1 MIKRLLYI
9 FCLCS
14 ISLNI
19 AAQSYDFNENCLKA
33 YKQIFELRFAD
44 AERTLAN
51 EQAKNPN
58 NLVPTFLENYI
69 DFLALFISEED
80 AMFQEREGNKDRRLD
95 ILKTGDKESPYYLY
109 TQAEIYMQWA
119 FTRVKYG
126 EYIKAFLEIK
136 KAYKLLNDNAEKF
149 PDFKPNLKSLGV
161 LHTLLG
167 AIPDKYK
174 FGAKVFGMK
183 GSISQGMSELAQAI
197 KHENFIF
204 KDEALIMYAM
214 LQLHLNK
221 NETEAWKI
229 INTSVLQPDKNL
241 THCFAA
247 SSIAMYTGKNDQAI
261 KLLENRPKGPQYF
274 PFPYLDFYLGSVKL
288 NRLDDDADIYLKK
301 YVTQYKGK
309 NFIKEAHRK
318 LSWFY
323 LLKGNSSSYNYHVQ
337 MTILEG
343 TAVTDED
350 KSALAEVTS
359 GVKPNKQL
367 LEARL
372 LFDGAYY
379 SKALA
384 ILESIDR
391 NTLSNEIQ
399 KVEYSYRKARI
410 LDEMNSLE
418 KAKKEYIWT
427 IENGGS
433 LDSYFAP
440 NSCIKLGNIYEK
452 EKNIAKAEEYYKK
465 AFTYGDHEYKNS
477 IDAEA
482 KAGLNRLK

>member
-1 MIKRLLYI
+1 MMNRLLT
-9 FCLCS
+9 FLCLWLMGQQVS
-14 ISLNI
+14 
-19 AAQSYDFNENCLKA
+19 AQSYEFNEHCLKA
-33 YKQIFELRFAD
+33 YQQIFELRFAE
-44 AERTLAN
+44 AERTLAA
-51 EQAKNPN
+51 EQSQNPQ

-80 AMFQEREGNKDRRLD
+80 AMFQEREGNKDKRLD
-95 ILKTGDKESPYYLY
+95 ILKSGDKDSPYYLY

-119 FTRVKYG
+119 FTRVKFG

-136 KAYKLLNDNAEKF
+136 KAYKLLNENAEKF

-183 GSISQGMSELAQAI
+183 GSIPQGMGELAQAI
-197 KHENFIF
+197 KDENFIF

-221 NETEAWKI
+221 NEKEAWKI
-229 INTSVLQPDKNL
+229 INTNALQPDKNL

-274 PFPYLDFYLGSVKL
+274 PFPYLDFYLGSAKL
-288 NRLDDDADIYLKK
+288 NRLDNDADIYLKK

-337 MTILEG
+337 MTVLEG
-343 TAVTDED
+343 EAVTDED
-350 KSALAEVTS
+350 KSALAEVKS
-359 GVKPNKQL
+359 GIKPNKQL

-379 SKALA
+379 SKALKIIEGMDEA
-384 ILESIDR
+384 KL
-391 NTLSNEIQ
+391 TNEME

-410 LDEMNSLE
+410 LHEMNELE
-418 KAKKEYIWT
+418 LAKQAYLRT
-427 IENGGS
+427 IERGGS
-433 LDSYFAP
+433 LDAYFAP

-452 EKNIAKAEEYYKK
+452 EKNMSKAEEYYKK